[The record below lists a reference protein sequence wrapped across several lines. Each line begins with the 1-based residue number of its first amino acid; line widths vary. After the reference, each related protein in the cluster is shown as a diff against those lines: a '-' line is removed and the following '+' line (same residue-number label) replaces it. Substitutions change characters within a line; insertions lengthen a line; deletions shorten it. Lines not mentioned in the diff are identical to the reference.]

1 MHLIGMVA
9 CGGAL
14 FFIALVD
21 ASIVK
26 GAHKV
31 RMIHQTPL
39 IATLV
44 AALGLAFAFG
54 TIANRLRLPSIIGY
68 LIAGVVIGPFTPGFV
83 ADQMLAQ
90 QLAEVGV
97 LLLMFGVG
105 LHLSMEELLSV
116 RAIAVP
122 GALGQIGIV
131 SLLGGGLAHLMGWSI
146 GAAIVFGLSLSVA
159 STVVVLR
166 TLDERRLL
174 ETERGRITIGWL
186 IVEDIGVILALVLLP
201 LFADALGGL
210 GQDTTQPAD
219 LFGWFETQTV
229 WSALGLTVI
238 KIAAFVLLMVVVGKR
253 VIPWVLHY
261 AAHTGSRELFRLAV
275 LAVALGVAYGA
286 AELFG
291 VSLAL
296 GAFFAGVIL
305 AKSRLSQRA
314 AQETLPFR
322 DAFAVLF
329 FVSVG
334 MLFDPTI
341 LVRKSFPVVGTFLV
355 IVVGNAIVAFAITLA
370 LRYPLRTA
378 LTMGASMSQI
388 GEFSFILSGLGVAL
402 KLLPDEGRDLILVGA
417 ILSILVNPL
426 LFAALNRAMPWLTEH
441 EQQNAPDQPAPSS
454 RAGEANITELTGH
467 AVLVGHGRVGSR
479 VAEAILADRLPL
491 LVIEERQEVVEQLR
505 ARGIEAF
512 SANALQPDI
521 LSAANLSQARW
532 FISAIPNPFEGGN
545 LIQQAR
551 AANPNLEIIAR
562 AHSDAEVEHLGKFGA
577 NLIIMGER
585 EIARGIIEH
594 IRKSRT
600 EP

>member
-1 MHLIGMVA
+1 MAVR
-9 CGGAL
+9 C

-31 RMIHQTPL
+31 RMIYQTPL

-116 RAIAVP
+116 RTIAVP

-131 SLLGGGLAHLMGWSI
+131 SLLGGTLAHLMGWSN

-174 ETERGRITIGWL
+174 ETERGRIAIGWL

-210 GQDTTQPAD
+210 GQDTTQPTD

-253 VIPWVLHY
+253 VIPLVLHY

-305 AKSRLSQRA
+305 PQSC
-314 AQETLPFR
+314 
-322 DAFAVLF
+322 
-329 FVSVG
+329 G
-334 MLFDPTI
+334 
-341 LVRKSFPVVGTFLV
+341 
-355 IVVGNAIVAFAITLA
+355 
-370 LRYPLRTA
+370 
-378 LTMGASMSQI
+378 
-388 GEFSFILSGLGVAL
+388 
-402 KLLPDEGRDLILVGA
+402 
-417 ILSILVNPL
+417 
-426 LFAALNRAMPWLTEH
+426 
-441 EQQNAPDQPAPSS
+441 
-454 RAGEANITELTGH
+454 
-467 AVLVGHGRVGSR
+467 
-479 VAEAILADRLPL
+479 
-491 LVIEERQEVVEQLR
+491 
-505 ARGIEAF
+505 
-512 SANALQPDI
+512 
-521 LSAANLSQARW
+521 
-532 FISAIPNPFEGGN
+532 
-545 LIQQAR
+545 
-551 AANPNLEIIAR
+551 
-562 AHSDAEVEHLGKFGA
+562 
-577 NLIIMGER
+577 
-585 EIARGIIEH
+585 
-594 IRKSRT
+594 
-600 EP
+600 

>member
-1 MHLIGMVA
+1 
-9 CGGAL
+9 
-14 FFIALVD
+14 
-21 ASIVK
+21 
-26 GAHKV
+26 
-31 RMIHQTPL
+31 MIHQTPL

-44 AALGLAFAFG
+44 AALGLAFVFG
-54 TIANRLRLPSIIGY
+54 AIANRLRLPSIVGY
-68 LIAGVVIGPFTPGFV
+68 LVAGVVIGPFTPGFV
-83 ADQMLAQ
+83 ADQTLAQ

-122 GALGQIGIV
+122 GALGQIAIV
-131 SLLGGGLAHLMGWSI
+131 SLLGGGLAHAMGWTI
-146 GAAIVFGLSLSVA
+146 GAAIVFGLALSVA

-166 TLDERRLL
+166 SLQERRLL
-174 ETERGRITIGWL
+174 ETERGRIAIGWL
-186 IVEDIGVILALVLLP
+186 IVEDLAVILALVLLP
-201 LFADALGGL
+201 HFAEALGGL
-210 GQDTTQPAD
+210 GQGATHTAG
-219 LFGWFETQTV
+219 LFGGFETQTV
-229 WSALGLTVI
+229 WSALSLTVV
-238 KIAAFVLLMVVVGKR
+238 KIAAFALLMVVVGKR

-275 LAVALGVAYGA
+275 LAIALGVAFGA

-305 AKSRLSQRA
+305 AESQLSQRA
-314 AQETLPFR
+314 AQETLPLR

-341 LVRKSFPVVGTFLV
+341 LVREVVPVVATFLV
-355 IVVGNAIVAFAITLA
+355 IVVGNAVVAFVITLA

-402 KLLPDEGRDLILVGA
+402 KLLPEVGRDLILAGA

-426 LFAALNRAMPWLTEH
+426 LFAALNRAMPWLTER
-441 EQQNAPDQPAPSS
+441 ERQNTAAQPVSPS
-454 RAGEANITELTGH
+454 RAVEANITKLTGH
-467 AVLVGHGRVGSR
+467 AVLVGHGRVGSL
-479 VAEAILADRLPL
+479 VAEAIIASRLPL

-512 SANALQPDI
+512 SGNASQPDI
-521 LSAANLSQARW
+521 LNAANLSQARW

-545 LIQQAR
+545 LVEQAR

-594 IRKSRT
+594 IQRSRR
-600 EP
+600 PASSG